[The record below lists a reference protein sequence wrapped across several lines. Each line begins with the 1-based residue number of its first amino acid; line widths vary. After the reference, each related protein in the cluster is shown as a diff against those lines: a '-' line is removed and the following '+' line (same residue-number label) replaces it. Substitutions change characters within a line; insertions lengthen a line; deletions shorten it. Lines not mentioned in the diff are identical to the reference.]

1 MSEGILTISMEGD
14 IISANDAALS
24 ILSLSSDVR
33 GMSFSSLFFDE
44 EGKNDSFVQAFLDA
58 VYENTVTKNSTVPY
72 ERDGIKKLLFIST
85 FFLRDGEEKIG
96 VSAVFSDITEL
107 NELRDSLAVM
117 EKIKELN
124 EELSKKNEFIK
135 KTFGRYLS
143 DEIVEA
149 ILETKD
155 GLSIG
160 GKRREISIMFTD
172 IRGFTAL
179 SEKMPPEDLITM
191 LNLFLSEMTDVIQE
205 NHGTIIEFIGDA
217 IFAIFGAPVE
227 SDTKEYDAV
236 KCAIMM
242 QQKIPNLNAD
252 FLKRGFPEVA
262 MGIGIHTGDAIIGNI
277 GSVKKTEYD
286 VIGKNVNLASR
297 IETYT
302 IGGQILISKETREKL
317 EGDLQIGKI
326 LDIMPK
332 GTALET
338 TIYEVLS
345 LDGLSVPKK
354 VQHFKQLEETLS
366 IDLQLLDGKHSGREP
381 FPSELLSFSEDELW
395 IKTSAPLSPLKN
407 ILFSLH
413 GEDIYAKVL
422 DEKDGQFLLH
432 ITAGTLPLSSQ

>member
-44 EGKNDSFVQAFLDA
+44 EGKNDNFVQAFLDA

-96 VSAVFSDITEL
+96 VAAVFSDITEL

-124 EELSKKNEFIK
+124 DELSTKNEFIK

-143 DEIVEA
+143 DEIVES
-149 ILETKD
+149 ILNTKD

-236 KCAIMM
+236 KCSIMI
-242 QQKIPNLNAD
+242 QQKIHNLNAD
-252 FLKRGFPEVA
+252 ILKRGFPEVA
-262 MGIGIHTGDAIIGNI
+262 MGIGIHTGDAIVGNI

-297 IETYT
+297 IESYT

-354 VQHFKQLEETLS
+354 VQHFKQLEDTLS
-366 IDLQLLDGKHSGREP
+366 IDLQLLDGKHGGKEP

>member
-44 EGKNDSFVQAFLDA
+44 EGKNDNFVQAFLDA
-58 VYENTVTKNSTVPY
+58 VYDNTVTNNSTVPY

-85 FFLRDGEEKIG
+85 FFLRDGEEKRG

-124 EELSKKNEFIK
+124 DELSTKNEFIK

-143 DEIVEA
+143 DEIVES
-149 ILETKD
+149 ILNTKD

-160 GKRREISIMFTD
+160 GKRSEISIMFTD

-191 LNLFLSEMTDVIQE
+191 LNLFLSELTDVIQE

-236 KCAIMM
+236 KCSIMI
-242 QQKIPNLNAD
+242 QQKIHNLNAD
-252 FLKRGFPEVA
+252 ILKRGFPEVA
-262 MGIGIHTGDAIIGNI
+262 MGIGIHTGDAIVGNI

-297 IETYT
+297 IESYT

-354 VQHFKQLEETLS
+354 VQHFKQLEDTLS
-366 IDLQLLDGKHSGREP
+366 IDLQLLDGKHGGKEP